1 MESFAKVPGS
11 LSRMIGLTG
20 LASATVL
27 LSSATVTIAA
37 PSPLVG
43 KSIEISFSESRM
55 LKDPA
60 AGTVQP
66 ASLAITIKIYVS
78 TKGRIFDNYSSQTS
92 SGPASGSQGGGTAST
107 GPGAVFAARDWRF
120 SGNSLVGQH
129 LFERG
134 ARRMTITF
142 DPGFTSCTLSVVNGK
157 AKGSDTI
164 MIISSTTGKR
174 LEVVSSTIGA
184 TSCAIRDGNVFGAQQ

>member
-1 MESFAKVPGS
+1 MGSSPGV
-11 LSRMIGLTG
+11 RHHRYRGR
-20 LASATVL
+20 AV
-27 LSSATVTIAA
+27 AA
-37 PSPLVG
+37 HRQVDRDFVQRKPDAEG
-43 KSIEISFSESRM
+43 Q
-55 LKDPA
+55 A

-129 LFERG
+129 LFDRG
-134 ARRMTITF
+134 ARRLTITF

-174 LEVVSSTIGA
+174 LEVVSSTIGS
-184 TSCAIRDGNVFGAQQ
+184 TSCSIRDGNVFGAQQ